1 MNKKFSAVGGGTLAD
16 GPILPNVAL
25 IKKMNNFFSAGVG
38 GGGGTLPNPNI
49 AVIPNPTFIFFGG
62 GVTLPNQNVTVT
74 LNLTFDFLEWV
85 RGYIVQPKCHC
96 NPYSNIQFLVPLPQ
110 ECQAHILHLLP
121 PHLKLTSLGGGG
133 NLFSHK

>member
-62 GVTLPNQNVTVT
+62 G
-74 LNLTFDFLEWV
+74 
-85 RGYIVQPKCHC
+85 GYIAQPKCHC
-96 NPYSNIQFLVPLPQ
+96 DPKFNF
-110 ECQAHILHLLP
+110 
-121 PHLKLTSLGGGG
+121 
-133 NLFSHK
+133 